1 MKARYSSSSPD
12 PVAAARDAAAAF
24 GTAAKRS
31 TISSSAAGGSA
42 EGEGARALSVSAAM
56 QLAKGALEG
65 VEVCLVGEVS
75 ELSNKPGYKAVY
87 FTVKDSASSLP
98 CMMWN
103 NRYRAAHVKLAVG
116 QLVEL
121 RGRFTLYAAKG
132 RMNFDVSRISLAG
145 EGKLRAQVAELARKL
160 EAQGLMDPA
169 RKQAIPRMPE
179 VIGVVTSPRGDA
191 VHDVLRTLR
200 RRFPVASVLLAGVP
214 VEGTGAAA
222 GIVEGMRAV
231 AHAGAEVILV
241 VRGGGSYE
249 DLMPFND
256 EYLARMIAKCPV
268 PVVTGI
274 GHEPDTSIA
283 DMVADLRASTPTAA
297 AEKVSPAKESL
308 DALFD
313 SRAGSLNFCVAR
325 VLERASSQL
334 EHAASR
340 PVLSD
345 PNSLFAAEAQGL
357 DLAADRLARALPANI
372 ERDRSLVD
380 HDRAR
385 LRLALSRALA
395 DQRAQVEQARRSLLS
410 AGSTIAAPFSHKVG
424 LAAGKLDALS
434 PLSVIARGY
443 SITRNDK
450 GALVK
455 SIEQVSVGSAIE
467 VSVSDGAIRARVE
480 STRPIV
486 CDVVS
491 MKGDQQ

>member
-1 MKARYSSSSPD
+1 
-12 PVAAARDAAAAF
+12 
-24 GTAAKRS
+24 
-31 TISSSAAGGSA
+31 
-42 EGEGARALSVSAAM
+42 M

-65 VEVCLVGEVS
+65 VTVCLIGEVS

-87 FTVKDSASSLP
+87 FTVKDSKAALP

-103 NRYRAAHVKLAVG
+103 NRYRAADVKLAVG
-116 QLVEL
+116 QLVEIV
-121 RGRFTLYAAKG
+121 GRFTLYAAKG
-132 RMNFDVSRISLAG
+132 RMNFDVQRISLAG

-160 EAQGLMDPA
+160 AAQGLMDQA
-169 RKQAIPRMPE
+169 RKQPIPRMPQ
-179 VIGVVTSPRGDA
+179 VVGVVTSPRGDA

-200 RRFPVASVLLAGVP
+200 RRFPVARVLLAGVP
-214 VEGTGAAA
+214 VEGPKAAA

-297 AEKVSPAKESL
+297 AEKVSPARESL

-313 SRAGSLNFCVAR
+313 SRAGSLNASMAR
-325 VLERASSQL
+325 TLERAASRL
-334 EHAASR
+334 DHAASR

-345 PNSLFAAEAQGL
+345 PNTLFSAEAQGL
-357 DLAADRLARALPANI
+357 DLAAERLMRALPANLD
-372 ERDRSLVD
+372 RD
-380 HDRAR
+380 
-385 LRLALSRALA
+385 
-395 DQRAQVEQARRSLLS
+395 RAQVDRQRTRLRGALKHALDDSRADEKRARGALSSTGASL
-410 AGSTIAAPFSHKVG
+410 TTPFSHRLG

-434 PLSVIARGY
+434 PLAVIARGY
-443 SITRNDK
+443 SITRNDA
-450 GALVK
+450 GEVVK
-455 SIEQVSVGSAIE
+455 SIEQAPAGSSIE
-467 VSVSDGAIRARVE
+467 VSVADGVISARVSE
-480 STRPIV
+480 ASPIL
-486 CDVVS
+486 CDVVP
-491 MKGDQQ
+491 MKGDL